1 MDSNVKRQL
10 ELGKRSQEVREAIVK
25 VIDLTNVMSSD
36 VEKAVEEGILQGIM
50 GEHRTLQASFMRCL
64 INALK
69 RYGETDYYDLR
80 NEAAV
85 KWAKKA
91 TEGDVYIPFI

>member
-1 MDSNVKRQL
+1 
-10 ELGKRSQEVREAIVK
+10 
-25 VIDLTNVMSSD
+25 
-36 VEKAVEEGILQGIM
+36 
-50 GEHRTLQASFMRCL
+50 MRCL